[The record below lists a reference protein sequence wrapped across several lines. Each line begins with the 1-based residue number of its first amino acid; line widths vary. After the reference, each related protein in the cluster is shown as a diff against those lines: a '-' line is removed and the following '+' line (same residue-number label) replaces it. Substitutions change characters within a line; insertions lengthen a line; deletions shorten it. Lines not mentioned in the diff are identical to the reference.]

1 MANSREDDV
10 LWRCLED
17 DEKENEYVEEG
28 EEADDFVRVALILSC
43 DNSILLE
50 FHGLYIQAGKV

>member
-17 DEKENEYVEEG
+17 DDEKENECVEES
-28 EEADDFVRVALILSC
+28 EEADDFVRVALILSF
-43 DNSILLE
+43 DNYILLE
-50 FHGLYIQAGKV
+50 FHGLDTG